1 MNAFDN
7 IKAIAAERGMT
18 IKSLAEKAGIGENSI
33 YRWKRTNPST
43 KSLDKVAKV
52 LNVSTAELIS
62 DNSDK
67 DIELQAIQRKAK
79 ELSVEDKRRLLQL
92 IELTFGKN
100 NK

>member
-18 IKSLAEKAGIGENSI
+18 IKSLAEKAGISENSI

-62 DNSDK
+62 DNSDE

-79 ELSVEDKRRLLQL
+79 ELSAEDKRRLLQL
-92 IELTFGKN
+92 IELVFEKN
-100 NK
+100 K

>member
-1 MNAFDN
+1 MSVFDN
-7 IKAIAAERGMT
+7 VKTIATERGMT

-43 KSLDKVAKV
+43 KSLDKVARV

-62 DNSDK
+62 DNSDE
-67 DIELQAIQRKAK
+67 DIEFQAIQRKAK

-92 IELTFGKN
+92 IELVFEKN
-100 NK
+100 K

>member
-33 YRWKRTNPST
+33 YRWKRINPST

-62 DNSDK
+62 DNSDE
-67 DIELQAIQRKAK
+67 DIEFQAIQRKAK

-92 IELTFGKN
+92 IELVFEKN
-100 NK
+100 K

>member
-33 YRWKRTNPST
+33 YRWKRANPST

-62 DNSDK
+62 DNSDE

-79 ELSVEDKRRLLQL
+79 ELSAEDKRRLLQL
-92 IELTFGKN
+92 IELTFGK
-100 NK
+100 K